1 MHTEGELCK
10 YQNISARLCARVS
23 VLCLCVSCMCVCIA
37 CVRACVRACV
47 CASGRMRVFVC
58 VKEFFLSVYA
68 NLYMC
73 VCMCTFGRVRMRM
86 RVFICSYV
94 VYAFAGKRSASGWE
108 CGARGDC
115 RSATV
120 ARGLSGE
127 TQKF

>member
-1 MHTEGELCK
+1 VQVSEYL
-10 YQNISARLCARVS
+10 LCARVS

-73 VCMCTFGRVRMRM
+73 VYVRVRARAHTYA
-86 RVFICSYV
+86 RVYLFICRV
-94 VYAFAGKRSASGWE
+94 
-108 CGARGDC
+108 CIC
-115 RSATV
+115 R
-120 ARGLSGE
+120 
-127 TQKF
+127 